1 MAEQP
6 TKFAERFAHF
16 LTRTNTVYAS
26 APLSIL
32 KDRGI
37 ENRLL
42 DNLIDSLP
50 DGVIIAGGFLT
61 SVISEEDKSKDID
74 LFFTSEQ
81 AFRDTVTLLTLSPSE
96 HKEDGSWSLNGYK
109 IKGGE
114 MPDLDKLGEQRYL
127 VFEHPSRPALQLL
140 RMVWYDS
147 PEHVID
153 TFDLTIAQFAATRA
167 GLVYNPTAFLDLAR
181 KRIVLHRMQ
190 FPASTLRRVIK
201 YAHKGYYACP
211 GSLAKICEEIK
222 AFAGNPD
229 VNEVVYVD

>member
-1 MAEQP
+1 MATQP
-6 TKFAERFAHF
+6 TQFAERFAHF
-16 LTRTNTVYAS
+16 LTRTSTVYAS

-42 DNLIDSLP
+42 DNLIEHLP
-50 DGVIIAGGFLT
+50 DGVIVAGGFLT
-61 SVISEEDKSKDID
+61 SVLTEEDKSKDVD
-74 LFFTSEQ
+74 LFFTSED
-81 AFRDTVTLLTLSPSE
+81 AFRATVDLLTSSPDA
-96 HKEDGSWSLNGYK
+96 HKERGSWSLEGYT
-109 IKGGE
+109 IKGGA
-114 MPDLDKLGEQRYL
+114 MPDLNKLGEQRYL
-127 VFEHPSRPALQLL
+127 TFEHPSRPALQLL

-153 TFDLTIAQFAATRA
+153 TFDLTIVQFAASRA
-167 GLVYNPTAFLDLAR
+167 GLVYNPASFLDLSR

-211 GSLAKICEEIK
+211 GALAKICEEIQ
-222 AFAGNPD
+222 AFGGKPD
-229 VNEVVYVD
+229 VNDVVYVD

>member
-1 MAEQP
+1 MATQP

-16 LTRTNTVYAS
+16 LTRTPTTYAS

-42 DNLIDSLP
+42 DNLVEHLP
-50 DGVIIAGGFLT
+50 DGVIVAGGFLT
-61 SVISEEDKSKDID
+61 SVIAEEDKSKDVD
-74 LFFTSEQ
+74 LFFTSEE
-81 AFRDTVTLLTLSPSE
+81 AFRATVALLSE
-96 HKEDGSWSLNGYK
+96 SEAQHNERGSWSLGGYM
-109 IKGGE
+109 IKGGV

-127 VFEHPSRPALQLL
+127 TFEHPSRPALQLL

-153 TFDLTIAQFAATRA
+153 TFDLTIVQFAASRA
-167 GLVYNPTAFLDLAR
+167 GLIYNPTAWLDLSR
-181 KRIVLHRMQ
+181 QRIVLHRMQ

-222 AFAGNPD
+222 GFAGAAD
-229 VNEVVYVD
+229 INEVVYID